1 MDITQVSTKVDNLQ
15 WLLKNIDWSSSDSI
29 QFINIAGFVREDEN
43 YGYKIVKITFFPFP
57 VFLNA
62 KNGYLELIWS
72 GVIHTVYT
80 STNRFLENKY
90 FSLLQNWVR

>member
-15 WLLKNIDWSSSDSI
+15 WFLKNIDWSSSDSI

-62 KNGYLELIWS
+62 KNRISW
-72 GVIHTVYT
+72 VNMKRRNPH
-80 STNRFLENKY
+80 
-90 FSLLQNWVR
+90 SLH